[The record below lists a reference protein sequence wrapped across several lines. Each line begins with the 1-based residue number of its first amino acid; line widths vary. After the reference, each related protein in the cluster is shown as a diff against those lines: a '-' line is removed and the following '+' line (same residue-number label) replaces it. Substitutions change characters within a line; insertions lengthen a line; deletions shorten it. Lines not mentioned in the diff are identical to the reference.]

1 MTAVA
6 AEAPRPRVV
15 LIDLSSLFHPAW
27 RSNENGPLSVA
38 FAATIEDVTKCAK
51 RDPSALVAI
60 CIDSRKS
67 WRKDLVPSYK
77 AQREKLGNDF
87 YDTLDRVKER
97 LRADGYLLWE
107 ADGFEADDVIA
118 TATEEAVKRGH
129 DVAICSADKD
139 MFQLLRPG
147 VKQLRTHDWSIWGV
161 KEAEEKFGVKVSQ
174 IGDALALMGDT
185 SDNIKGC
192 KDVGPKRAAQMLTT
206 NGDWPG
212 IVKALEAKSFTPAI
226 TAALQGFDFD
236 TARKL
241 VGLRTDVPIKF
252 DDIYQERAVKP
263 LVAVEEPL
271 EEKPAGE
278 LPVIVDDHV
287 FTYHDAS
294 QRTFHP
300 WNTCSTCQGPYN
312 NHVRTPKD
320 SGSSLPPDGRPLAS
334 DTVAIQG
341 LVEMPQPANET
352 KALATSPANPQLQPG
367 SVGDAYSLAKLMLNS
382 RLYTKFGNAEAI
394 LACMIRGR
402 ELGFQVMTALDAF
415 HVIEGKPCLT
425 SAAIQALAESLPDC
439 EYLICTH
446 TDDKSATWETKHR
459 KHPKPTTLTYTRA
472 EAVQA
477 GLCSLEPAPN
487 TAKPGEKDRRSNWD
501 KRGPN
506 MIRKTCRDNLLRMVY
521 PSAGF
526 MYSVSEMGGD
536 END

>member
-15 LIDLSSLFHPAW
+15 LIDLSSLYFPAW

-67 WRKDLVPSYK
+67 WRKELVPSYK

-161 KEAEEKFGVKVSQ
+161 AEAETKFGVKVSQ
-174 IGDALALMGDT
+174 IGDCLALMGDA
-185 SDNIKGC
+185 SDNIKGAP
-192 KDVGPKRAAQMLTT
+192 GIGEKRAAQLLTT

-226 TAALQGFDFD
+226 TAALQGFDFA

-263 LVAVEEPL
+263 LVAVEEPPV
-271 EEKPAGE
+271 EDVPSSVATAEKVFGVKAAPAPE
-278 LPVIVDDHV
+278 VE
-287 FTYHDAS
+287 
-294 QRTFHP
+294 
-300 WNTCSTCQGPYN
+300 
-312 NHVRTPKD
+312 
-320 SGSSLPPDGRPLAS
+320 S

-352 KALATSPANPQLQPG
+352 KALAVQPGNPQLQPN
-367 SVGDAYSLAKLMLNS
+367 SVTDAYWLAKAMFNS
-382 RLYTKFGNAEAI
+382 RLYTKFGNPEAI
-394 LACMIRGR
+394 LATMIRGK
-402 ELGFQVMTALDAF
+402 EMGFPV
-415 HVIEGKPCLT
+415 LT
-425 SAAIQALAESLPDC
+425 SLDLFDVIQGRPALKAVTIQANAERLPECLYLRCVRSDAKGSL
-439 EYLICTH
+439 
-446 TDDKSATWETKHR
+446 WETKHA
-459 KHPKPTTLTYTRA
+459 KHTEATTHEYSI
-472 EAVQA
+472 EDAVAA
-477 GLCSLEPAPN
+477 GLTALEIVPPPPPN
-487 TAKPGEKDRRSNWD
+487 KDDKRGQWD
-501 KRGPN
+501 KRRKE
-506 MIRKTCRDNLLRMVY
+506 MLRKTAMVQLVRMVY
-521 PSAGF
+521 PSATLGL
-526 MYSVSEMGGD
+526 YAREELTD
-536 END
+536 REEE